1 MEKEKSFF
9 HLLVTALFIG
19 ILLSFAISYLICTVY
34 EHDHDVAPACLDGT
48 VIEGE
53 SFPARFERAVYQN
66 QKSLSRIR
74 EYNYLLFHSV
84 NDPGV
89 IVGRD
94 NFLFEMQNT
103 ENGYHYFDDY
113 LGASAF
119 DEKEL
124 SAILALLQHRKQSY
138 AERGSQYLL
147 VVLPNAQTV
156 YSENMPAYMGDIEKT
171 RLDALDEYLQANGFQ
186 SFLNMTDTLLDHK
199 SRGLLY
205 NNTENSLNSMG
216 LYYTYRAVCEYL
228 GNEFAIRVP
237 MPTHYDFYTHRTTGK
252 TLSQQVGLSD
262 TISNLT
268 VSLANT
274 DIRGYTTVYQSRYAD
289 KTVLN
294 GEEHPLGARETP
306 SILLQFPGMW
316 ERLQCEPFF
325 SNVFS
330 TVTYQTNWYDDPEVF
345 AEATPAVT
353 IQFIYEY
360 QLSAL
365 LSRDYYS

>member
-9 HLLVTALFIG
+9 HLLVAALFIG
-19 ILLSFAISYLICTVY
+19 ILLSFAIFYLICTAH
-34 EHDHDVAPACLDGT
+34 EHDYDAAPTCLDGT
-48 VIEGE
+48 VIEGDH
-53 SFPARFERAVYQN
+53 FPARFERAVYQN
-66 QKSLSRIR
+66 KKSLSRIR
-74 EYNYLLFHSV
+74 EYNYLLFRSV
-84 NDPGV
+84 NVPNV

-94 NFLFEMQNT
+94 HFLFQIQDT
-103 ENGYHYFDDY
+103 GNGYHYFDDY
-113 LGASAF
+113 LGKSAF

-124 SAILALLQHRKQSY
+124 SAILSLLEHRKQSY

-156 YSENMPAYMGDIEKT
+156 YSENMPTYMGDIEKT
-171 RLDALDEYLQANGFQ
+171 RLDGLDEYLKANGFDN
-186 SFLNMTDTLLDHK
+186 FLNMTDTLLDHK

-205 NNTENSLNSMG
+205 NTTENSLNSMG

-228 GNEFAIRVP
+228 SDRFSIQVP

-252 TLSQQVGLSD
+252 SLSQQAGLGD
-262 TISNLT
+262 TIPNLT

-274 DIRGYTTVYQSRYAD
+274 NIRGYDTVYQSRYAG

-294 GEEHPLGARETP
+294 GEEHPLGALETP
-306 SILLQFPGMW
+306 PILLQFPGSW

-330 TVTYQTNWYDDPEVF
+330 AVTYQTNWYDDPEVF
-345 AEATPAVT
+345 AEASPAVT
-353 IQFIYEY
+353 VQFIYEY